1 MNENK
6 RELRRWLRQHPP
18 TGDDA
23 ALCKAILE
31 HPWFQ
36 AADRMMAYAPMA
48 SEPQLQPVLE
58 ACLRLGKGLVLPRC
72 ESAGI
77 MTGRLVTVLSQLAPG
92 CQGILEPGAETPVVS
107 PGEIDLILVPGM
119 AFDPTGG
126 RLGRGKG
133 YYDRFLGNGKT
144 IGVCYQSALLP
155 QVPMEAHDRRVD
167 AIVTDQTIIL
177 CRTEGDVC

>member
-1 MNENK
+1 
-6 RELRRWLRQHPP
+6 
-18 TGDDA
+18 
-23 ALCKAILE
+23 
-31 HPWFQ
+31 
-36 AADRMMAYAPMA
+36 
-48 SEPQLQPVLE
+48 
-58 ACLRLGKGLVLPRC
+58 
-72 ESAGI
+72 

-107 PGEIDLILVPGM
+107 PGEVDLILVPGM